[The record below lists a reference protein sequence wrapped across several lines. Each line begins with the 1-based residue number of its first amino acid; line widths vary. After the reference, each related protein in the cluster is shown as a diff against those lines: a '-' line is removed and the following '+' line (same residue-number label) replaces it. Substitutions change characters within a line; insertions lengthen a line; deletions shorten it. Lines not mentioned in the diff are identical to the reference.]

1 MSCSTRMGS
10 WSIDA
15 RVRDGRDRRLSPR
28 VFSFLGRGKQNVSV
42 QMDADPEGNHL
53 LQKIREIAGES
64 SCRVSSALVSG
75 QGRGVVSD
83 GILLPGQDVCRV
95 PMDCIVMT
103 PARAVQM
110 SDGLQAL
117 DEHIVAE
124 LPDWTIL
131 ALYLVDVMQQR
142 TNSSLYS
149 AYSHVLPQETG
160 CVLEWSDDDVELLRG
175 SHLHTIASEI
185 RHAAESTMADVEALP
200 CPEVYKDR
208 KMLVWALSILLT
220 RVVRLGQDLQALCP
234 GLDFFNH
241 DCSSESFILL
251 DENNRVYVKAD
262 RLYMPGDQ
270 VMISYGN
277 QKTRGE
283 FLLQYGFLPPASEK
297 TYDACLFPIDI
308 VLEDGDDVVSDGMGE
323 KVFPLSL
330 QGLPEGILK
339 YAAVASIQEQQSGGY
354 VIKQDNNILDGS
366 DGDVSKET
374 RKRALKWLMGRMKQ
388 RQHDMATSMEDAKR
402 LVGKDGLD
410 TRRQRIGAVL
420 LHEHRVLSKAQFMAQ
435 QFYRQL

>member
-1 MSCSTRMGS
+1 M
-10 WSIDA
+10 
-15 RVRDGRDRRLSPR
+15 
-28 VFSFLGRGKQNVSV
+28 
-42 QMDADPEGNHL
+42 
-53 LQKIREIAGES
+53 
-64 SCRVSSALVSG
+64 
-75 QGRGVVSD
+75 VSD

-95 PMDCIVMT
+95 PMDCFVIS

-142 TNSSLYS
+142 TKSSLYS
-149 AYSHVLPQETG
+149 AYAHVLH
-160 CVLEWSDDDVELLRG
+160 R
-175 SHLHTIASEI
+175 
-185 RHAAESTMADVEALP
+185 
-200 CPEVYKDR
+200 
-208 KMLVWALSILLT
+208 
-220 RVVRLGQDLQALCP
+220 RL
-234 GLDFFNH
+234 
-241 DCSSESFILL
+241 
-251 DENNRVYVKAD
+251 VYVKAD

-283 FLLQYGFLPPASEK
+283 FLLQYGFLPPASEN

-308 VLEDGDDVVSDGMGE
+308 VLEDGDDDVVTDGMGRM
-323 KVFPLSL
+323 VFPLSL

-354 VIKQDNNILDGS
+354 VTKQDNNILDGS
-366 DGDVSKET
+366 DGDLSKET
-374 RKRALKWLMGRMKQ
+374 RKRALKWLIGRMKQ

-420 LHEHRVLSKAQFMAQ
+420 LHEHRVLSKAQFMVQ